1 MYLKNYIKVFDN
13 ALTFEQIS
21 SIIKWSNKVNFINAG
36 VGEKNVLDKKIR
48 NCQVFPL
55 GDWEDKSKT
64 KIHWY
69 NYLRFLIK
77 AYILEYQ
84 KNFKI
89 KLDVRYVSDISI
101 LKYEEG
107 GFYKIH
113 HDSFFQQPREIS
125 FIILLNN
132 DYEGGSLNFYN
143 PSHEHLSTIEVKPGR
158 LIMWPSNFL
167 FQHKVETVTKG
178 TRYSIVA
185 WTR

>member
-13 ALTFEQIS
+13 ALTLEEIS
-21 SIIKWSNKVNFINAG
+21 SIIKWSNKVNFTQAG
-36 VGEKNVLDKKIR
+36 VGGKNVLNKEIR
-48 NCQVFPL
+48 NCQVFVL
-55 GDWEDKSKT
+55 GDWRDKSNT
-64 KIHWY
+64 KIHWF
-69 NYLRFLIK
+69 NYLFSLIRY
-77 AYILEYQ
+77 YIIEYQ
-84 KNFKI
+84 KSTKI
-89 KLDVRYVSDISI
+89 NIDLNEVTDISI

-113 HDSFFQQPREIS
+113 HDSFFQHPRELS
-125 FIILLNN
+125 FIFLLNN

-143 PSHEHLSTIEVKPGR
+143 PSKEHITTVDVKPGR

-167 FQHKVETVTKG
+167 FQHKVDTVTKG

>member
-1 MYLKNYIKVFDN
+1 MYLKNYIKVYDN
-13 ALTFEQIS
+13 ALTLEQVS
-21 SIIKWSNKVNFINAG
+21 SIIKWSNKTNFIPAG
-36 VGEKNVLDKKIR
+36 VGEKNIVEKTIR

-55 GDWEDKSKT
+55 GDWREKSYT
-64 KIHWY
+64 KIHWF
-69 NYLRFLIK
+69 NYLCFLIK
-77 AYILEYQ
+77 CYVIEYQ
-84 KNFKI
+84 KNTKI
-89 KLDVRYVSDISI
+89 NININQINDISI

-113 HDSFFQQPREIS
+113 HDSFFQQPRELS
-125 FIILLNN
+125 FIFLLNN

-143 PSHEHLSTIEVKPGR
+143 PCKEHITTVDVKPGR

-185 WTR
+185 WTL